1 MIRSLPSNYNMKVH
15 NLPNYSKAPIR
26 ILPQNL
32 GVIKNNQVIKV
43 VLPAGVILDI
53 STFAIHFN
61 FLGKQNNA
69 AVAARNIVGMPK
81 YAASLFDSFECFINS
96 RQIQHIQ
103 SYNRIYNILKDFKS
117 NHDSQMRK
125 LSNNSDPSVWQS
137 MTNDGVITKIN
148 SALVPAAGTPGN
160 GWAGRYVIDDFI
172 GFLGCQKII
181 DTNLTGPIE
190 LSFRLAGPECLW
202 HTGADTNPVSFEI
215 DDVVC
220 YCDSIYY
227 RDDAYYGELKT
238 QIESADG
245 LKIKYDNF
253 SVYTGSVIDAANG
266 NKTVNVK
273 CSENCK
279 SLDYILWT
287 YFDTTSTGVEDL
299 VLGNA
304 ATGAADAAALVAGE
318 VPVTRF
324 NYDNLL
330 RLRDSELLNNSV
342 YFRRNGL
349 ANNLRVEFQINSQPV
364 TTQMN
369 LQEQWEE
376 TLKCFELHLDSDNK
390 SINPAIYSMPVF
402 QKDFYVCGLS
412 TSAIGNRFPQLEPIL
427 SGRDTMSTSMNIT
440 VSSTDSAPDASHGNC
455 QPHVI
460 TKYSSVLHVFGE
472 RNILPT
478 K

>member
-1 MIRSLPSNYNMKVH
+1 MIRHLPSNYSMKVH
-15 NLPNYSKAPIR
+15 SLPSYSKAPIR

-32 GVIKNNQVIKV
+32 GVIKNNQILKI
-43 VLPAGVILDI
+43 VLPVGVILDI

-61 FLGKQNNA
+61 FLAKQNNA
-69 AVAARNIVGMPK
+69 AVAAGNIVGMPK
-81 YAASLFDSFECFINS
+81 YTASLFDSFECFINS
-96 RQIQHIQ
+96 RQVQHIQ
-103 SYNRIYNILKDFKS
+103 SYNRIYNVLKDFKS

-125 LSNNSDPSVWQS
+125 LSNNSDPSVYQT
-137 MTNDGVITKIN
+137 MTNTGDITKIN
-148 SALVPAAGTPGN
+148 TALTPAGTVPGN
-160 GWAGRYVIDDFI
+160 GFAGRYVIDDFI

-190 LSFRLAGPECLW
+190 LSFRLAGPNVLW
-202 HTGADTNPVSFEI
+202 HSGAATTAVSFEI

-227 RDDAYYGELKT
+227 RDDNYYAELKRD
-238 QIESADG
+238 IESADG
-245 LKIKYDNF
+245 LKIKFDNF
-253 SVYTGSVIDAANG
+253 SVYTGAVIDGTG

-287 YFDTTSTGVEDL
+287 YFDTQSTGLENL
-299 VLGNA
+299 YLGDNPVA
-304 ATGAADAAALVAGE
+304 AADANALLAGDLPE
-318 VPVTRF
+318 SRYNF
-324 NYDNLL
+324 DNLL
-330 RLRDSELLNNSV
+330 RLRDEKLLNTSQ

-349 ANNLRVEFQINSQPV
+349 ANNLRVEFQINSQPI

-402 QKDFYVCGLS
+402 QKDFYVCALS

-427 SGRDTMSTSMNIT
+427 SGRDTMSTSMQIT
-440 VSSTDSAPDASHGNC
+440 VSSTDSAADASHGNC

-460 TKYSSVLHVFGE
+460 TKYSSVLHIFGE
-472 RNILPT
+472 RNILPS